1 MMAIAVFLSGIGL
14 FAILSRPTLLGIILG
29 FQMMTMGAGLVF
41 VFAGS
46 HANELVRGHV
56 FASYLLVSAIVFS
69 GSGLIL
75 TSRLFFLRKRAAV
88 DEIRTLRN

>member
-1 MMAIAVFLSGIGL
+1 MMAVAVFLSGIGL
-14 FAILSRPTLLGIILG
+14 FAVLSRPTLLGIILG

-41 VFAGS
+41 VFSGS
-46 HANELVRGHV
+46 HAGELARGHV
-56 FASYLLVSAIVFS
+56 FASYLLVNGFVFF